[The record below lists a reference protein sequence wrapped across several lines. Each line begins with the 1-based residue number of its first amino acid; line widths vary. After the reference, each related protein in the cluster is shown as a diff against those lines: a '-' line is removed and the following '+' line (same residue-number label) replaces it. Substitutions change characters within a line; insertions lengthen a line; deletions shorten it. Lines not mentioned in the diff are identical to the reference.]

1 MQYFL
6 WGTILSSRGEEKLK
20 PLIFPDFCKKE
31 GCLHNT
37 ILVAYA
43 SLLCQ
48 NKRSVTKKGKK
59 CDSM

>member
-1 MQYFL
+1 MQYVL
-6 WGTILSSRGEEKLK
+6 WGTILSSRGEEKLN

-48 NKRSVTKKGKK
+48 NKRIVTKKEKK
-59 CDSM
+59 V